1 MRVYF
6 VDGELVREFDSKGE
20 RIKYN
25 AKEAFRKTGEWA
37 KEHKKEVS
45 IITMIAT
52 ATGIK
57 IIGTKMYRTLNPTNA
72 QIERDRID
80 HTYYDPSSGLH
91 WDLKRRLTNL
101 ERSRVDE
108 ARRNGTPVYDIL
120 KAMKVLK
127 K

>member
-6 VDGELVREFDSKGE
+6 VDGELVREFNSIGE

-45 IITMIAT
+45 IITTIA
-52 ATGIK
+52 AVTGIK
-57 IIGTKMYRTLNPTNA
+57 IIGTKMYRKLNPTNA

>member
-1 MRVYF
+1 MT
-6 VDGELVREFDSKGE
+6 L
-20 RIKYN
+20 
-25 AKEAFRKTGEWA
+25 KENGLNITPKKHSEKQESGLRNI
-37 KEHKKEVS
+37 KKEVAA
-45 IITMIAT
+45 ITTAVVIA
-52 ATGIK
+52 GIK
-57 IIGTKMYRTLNPTNA
+57 IIGTKMYRKLNPTNT

>member
-1 MRVYF
+1 MT
-6 VDGELVREFDSKGE
+6 GNWLENLTL
-20 RIKYN
+20 
-25 AKEAFRKTGEWA
+25 KENGSNITPKKHSEKKGEWA
-37 KEHKKEVS
+37 KEHKKEVAA
-45 IITMIAT
+45 ITTAVVIA
-52 ATGIK
+52 GVK
-57 IIGTKMYRTLNPTNA
+57 IIGTKMYRKLNPTNA